1 MFRWG
6 DYSGGTHGTTRIL
19 IRERPEYQS
28 EKGKMSTGER
38 SMMSF
43 EDGGRESRAK
53 ECGTSLEA
61 GKGREMGSP

>member
-43 EDGGRESRAK
+43 EDGGRGHKPKNE
-53 ECGTSLEA
+53 GGL
-61 GKGREMGSP
+61 